1 MSRIISI
8 AEEIDPSLRD
18 GIISYIQGLK
28 GEAPQKQEK
37 VYLEPSIREEDQK
50 EIHEL
55 EKLIELVREEKE
67 YCVEQLA

>member
-28 GEAPQKQEK
+28 GEAPQKTEK
-37 VYLEPSIREEDQK
+37 VYLEPSIREENQK
-50 EIHEL
+50 EIDEL
-55 EKLIELVREEKE
+55 ERLIELVREEKE